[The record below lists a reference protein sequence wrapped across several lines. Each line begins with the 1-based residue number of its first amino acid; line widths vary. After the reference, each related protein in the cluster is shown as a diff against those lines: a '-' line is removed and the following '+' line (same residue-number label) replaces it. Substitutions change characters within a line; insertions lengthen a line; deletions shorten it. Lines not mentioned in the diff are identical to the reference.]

1 MKYIEILKLE
11 KIFGNGNEN
20 HSYFLKIEKKLEIE
34 SIFILK
40 TNN

>member
-20 HSYFLKIEKKLEIE
+20 HSYFLKIEKKKWKLNQFL
-34 SIFILK
+34 S
-40 TNN
+40 